1 MILSSSFSIY
11 FHAFFPRVPGWHWVV
26 MGGVALVLA
35 VLLRVRRRGSVP
47 GAVMFGLAVL
57 MGLFL
62 LDSLALIRMGSRWVG
77 DSGLDLGAELRRMMS
92 GNEEILFLM
101 LFNAGVFVPFGLF
114 LSGFFLL
121 TGKGRWR
128 SLWMATLVGLGLSLL
143 IESIQLVFHIG
154 IFELTDLLLNTL
166 GTFVGAA
173 LPLGGRFLDAILL
186 KFFYGGGYNGLIFF
200 VTFGSEMKF
209 YY

>member
-1 MILSSSFSIY
+1 M
-11 FHAFFPRVPGWHWVV
+11 PGT
-26 MGGVALVLA
+26 
-35 VLLRVRRRGSVP
+35 
-47 GAVMFGLAVL
+47 VMFGLAVL

-62 LDSLALIRMGSRWVG
+62 LDALALIRMGSRWVG

-128 SLWMATLVGLGLSLL
+128 SLWMATLAGLGLSLL
-143 IESIQLVFHIG
+143 IESLQLVFHIG
-154 IFELTDLLLNTL
+154 IFELTDLLLNTF

-186 KFFYGGGYNGLIFF
+186 NFFYGGGYNGLIFF
-200 VTFGSEMKF
+200 VTFGSERKF